1 MEPYRGF
8 VGRRVIKV
16 RGGGRGRRGLIV
28 EVNLLPGT
36 WWVLFDVTKL
46 AEVVNPYEFE
56 HELDR
61 KETA

>member
-1 MEPYRGF
+1 MEPHRGF
-8 VGRRVIKV
+8 VGRRVIKI
-16 RGGGRGRRGLIV
+16 RGGGRNRRGLIV

-36 WWVLFDVTKL
+36 WRVLFDVTKL